1 MKDLFKWLP
10 VCPIAPCVCFICV
23 PQGFCMVYSI
33 KQMCIKAL
41 WTQFHSGM
49 PNSWKISSMGIKW
62 CCSLLFYSWPSVIF
76 PLLTGHMFVFI
87 LTDDVQLSHGCDHKP
102 GAVDVRIWCPL
113 SQLSKSWKASPSFTS
128 HLQTLVE
135 HEFAFL
141 PLGLV
146 FNGIF

>member
-1 MKDLFKWLP
+1 MAVHVSYSSLCLFHLCALGLP
-10 VCPIAPCVCFICV
+10 HGIRHKA
-23 PQGFCMVYSI
+23 GVYKSPLNTVSLRDA
-33 KQMCIKAL
+33 QQL
-41 WTQFHSGM
+41 
-49 PNSWKISSMGIKW
+49 KISSTGIKW

-87 LTDDVQLSHGCDHKP
+87 LTDEVQLSHGCDHKP

-113 SQLSKSWKASPSFTS
+113 SQLNKSWKASPSFTS